1 MYLYMDTSLL
11 TTYLTQEII
20 QKIPDIKKD
29 HLWFRVDSIDTYQ
42 QLQSDYLLS
51 GATIISEVIIANRP
65 CCFLKLVNDIKWFLY
80 IELQAP
86 KEDEE
91 KWTGLEHVEFS
102 VTDFDHVVELL
113 NTDPMWWTVYPPKE
127 IMWVMH
133 QKISKDNLEI
143 KFRAK
148 GIED

>member
-1 MYLYMDTSLL
+1 MDTSLL
-11 TTYLTQEII
+11 TTYLSQEILH
-20 QKIPDIKKD
+20 KIPGLKKD
-29 HLWFRVDSIDTYQ
+29 HLWFRMESVAKYQ
-42 QLQSDYLLS
+42 HIQSEYLSS
-51 GATIISEVIIANRP
+51 GATLISEAMIANRP
-65 CCFLKLVNDIKWFLY
+65 CCFLKLANDIQWFNY

-86 KEDEE
+86 REDEE

-102 VTDFDHVVELL
+102 VADFDHVVELL
-113 NTDPMWWTVYPPKE
+113 HKDPMWWTVYPPKE

-133 QKISKDNLEI
+133 QKISKNNLEI